1 MKQLYQV
8 LPIVLSVG
16 ILGCNNSNSPPS
28 SSSTDPVNTGN
39 TENAKSTENTEHKDT
54 FISALP
60 DTAPTL
66 KVAMTGDLPPFSF
79 QDNYGNMQGTDVDS
93 IRAIGEEQGF
103 KVEFYKETWQGLFD
117 SVESG
122 KRDLAISG
130 ISYKEDR
137 AVKYGLSTPYFF
149 NPATIMYVEGKFD
162 ITGLN
167 DIKGL
172 KTGTL
177 EGSKEED
184 TLIGMGDSVELISR
198 STAFLA
204 FQDLVKG
211 KTDVFLYD
219 MPVLQYIIK
228 GYPELKF
235 KIVPYEADDAPSAQ
249 QVILMAKDNE
259 PLIRT
264 INEGISK
271 LTANGTFDEI
281 EERWLGSSEP
291 IAEDS
296 PTPTQQVN

>member
-1 MKQLYQV
+1 MQLYRV

-16 ILGCNNSNSPPS
+16 LFGCGN
-28 SSSTDPVNTGN
+28 SSTQENANSTGTPV
-39 TENAKSTENTEHKDT
+39 TENKDN
-54 FISALP
+54 FVSNLP

-79 QDNYGNMQGTDVDS
+79 QDDYGNMQGTDVDS

-103 KVEFYKETWQGLFD
+103 KVEFYKETWQDMFD

-130 ISYKEDR
+130 ISYKDDR
-137 AVKYGLSTPYFF
+137 AVRYGLSTPYFF
-149 NPATIMYVEGKFD
+149 NPATIMYLKGKFD
-162 ITGLN
+162 IKGLN

-177 EGSKEED
+177 AGSKEED
-184 TLIGMGDSVELISR
+184 TLKQMGSSVELVSR

-204 FQDLVKG
+204 YQDLVQG

-228 GYPELKF
+228 GYPEHKV
-235 KIVPYEADDAPSAQ
+235 KIVPYEAADAPSAQ
-249 QVILMAKDNE
+249 QVVLMAKENTQ
-259 PLIRT
+259 LINT
-264 INEGISK
+264 VNEGIAK
-271 LTANGTFDEI
+271 LKEKGTFKEI
-281 EERWLGSSEP
+281 EERWLGEAVPASADKSNS
-291 IAEDS
+291 D
-296 PTPTQQVN
+296 TNTTQLN

>member
-1 MKQLYQV
+1 MMQLYRV

-16 ILGCNNSNSPPS
+16 LFGCGN
-28 SSSTDPVNTGN
+28 SSTQENANSTGTPV
-39 TENAKSTENTEHKDT
+39 TENKDN
-54 FISALP
+54 FVSNLP

-79 QDNYGNMQGTDVDS
+79 QDDYGNMQGTDVDS

-103 KVEFYKETWQGLFD
+103 KVEFYKETWQDMFD

-130 ISYKEDR
+130 ISYKDDR
-137 AVKYGLSTPYFF
+137 AVRYGLSTPYFF
-149 NPATIMYVEGKFD
+149 NPATIMYLEGKLD
-162 ITGLN
+162 IKGLN

-177 EGSKEED
+177 AGSKEED
-184 TLIGMGDSVELISR
+184 TLKQMGSSVELVSR

-204 FQDLVKG
+204 YQDLVQG

-228 GYPELKF
+228 GYPEHKV
-235 KIVPYEADDAPSAQ
+235 KIVPYEAADAPSAQ
-249 QVILMAKDNE
+249 QVVLMAKENTQ
-259 PLIRT
+259 LINT
-264 INEGISK
+264 VNEGIAK
-271 LTANGTFDEI
+271 LKEKGTFKEI
-281 EERWLGSSEP
+281 EERWLGEAVPASADKSNS
-291 IAEDS
+291 D
-296 PTPTQQVN
+296 TNTTQLN

>member
-1 MKQLYQV
+1 MQLYRV

-16 ILGCNNSNSPPS
+16 LFGCGN
-28 SSSTDPVNTGN
+28 SSTQENANSTGTPV
-39 TENAKSTENTEHKDT
+39 TENKDN
-54 FISALP
+54 FVSNLP

-79 QDNYGNMQGTDVDS
+79 QDDYGNMQGTDVDS

-103 KVEFYKETWQGLFD
+103 KVEFYKETWQDMFD

-130 ISYKEDR
+130 ISYKDDR
-137 AVKYGLSTPYFF
+137 AVRYGLSTPYFF
-149 NPATIMYVEGKFD
+149 NPATIMYLEGKFD
-162 ITGLN
+162 IKGLN

-177 EGSKEED
+177 AGSKEED
-184 TLIGMGDSVELISR
+184 TLKQMGSSVELVSR

-204 FQDLVKG
+204 YQDLVQG

-228 GYPELKF
+228 GYPEHKV
-235 KIVPYEADDAPSAQ
+235 KIVPYEAADAPSAQ
-249 QVILMAKDNE
+249 QVVLMAKENTQ
-259 PLIRT
+259 LINT
-264 INEGISK
+264 VNEGIAK
-271 LTANGTFDEI
+271 LKEKGTFQEI
-281 EERWLGSSEP
+281 EERWLGEAVPASADKSNS
-291 IAEDS
+291 D
-296 PTPTQQVN
+296 TNTTQLN

>member
-1 MKQLYQV
+1 MMQLYRV

-16 ILGCNNSNSPPS
+16 LFGCGN
-28 SSSTDPVNTGN
+28 SSTQENVNSTGTPV
-39 TENAKSTENTEHKDT
+39 TENKDS
-54 FISALP
+54 FVSNLP

-79 QDNYGNMQGTDVDS
+79 QDDYGNMQGTDVDS

-103 KVEFYKETWQGLFD
+103 KVEFYKETWQDMFD

-130 ISYKEDR
+130 ISYKDDR
-137 AVKYGLSTPYFF
+137 AVRYGLSTPYFF
-149 NPATIMYVEGKFD
+149 NPATIMYLEGKFD
-162 ITGLN
+162 IKGLD

-177 EGSKEED
+177 AGSKEED
-184 TLIGMGDSVELISR
+184 TLKQMGNSVELVSR

-204 FQDLVKG
+204 YQDLIQG

-228 GYPELKF
+228 GYPEHKV
-235 KIVPYEADDAPSAQ
+235 KIVPYEAADAPSAQ
-249 QVILMAKDNE
+249 QVVLMAKENTQ
-259 PLIRT
+259 LINT
-264 INEGISK
+264 VNEGIAK
-271 LTANGTFDEI
+271 LKEKGTFKEI
-281 EERWLGSSEP
+281 EERWLGEAVPASAS
-291 IAEDS
+291 ADKS
-296 PTPTQQVN
+296 NSDTNTTQLN